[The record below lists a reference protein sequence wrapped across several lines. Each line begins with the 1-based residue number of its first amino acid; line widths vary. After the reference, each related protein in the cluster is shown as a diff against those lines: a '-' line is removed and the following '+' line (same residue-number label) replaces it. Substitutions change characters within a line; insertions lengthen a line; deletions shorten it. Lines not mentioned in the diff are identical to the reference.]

1 MIVYNITTKVRWD
14 ILEGW
19 LEWQLEEHIP
29 AILATGSFDAHQ
41 FYRLLE
47 QDEEEG
53 PTFVSQFFS
62 TSLERYELFV
72 KTFAPV
78 LQQAG
83 WDKWGN
89 GFIAFRTLLQSV
101 DPSFD

>member
-1 MIVYNITTKVRWD
+1 MIVYNITSKVRWD

-19 LEWQLEEHIP
+19 LEWQLEEYIQ
-29 AILATGSFDAHQ
+29 AVLATGLFDSHQ

-53 PTFVSQFFS
+53 PTFVSQFFT
-62 TSLERYELFV
+62 TSIERYEKFV
-72 KTFAPV
+72 IAFAPA

-89 GFIAFRTLLQSV
+89 GFIAFRTLLESV
-101 DPSFD
+101 ETDS